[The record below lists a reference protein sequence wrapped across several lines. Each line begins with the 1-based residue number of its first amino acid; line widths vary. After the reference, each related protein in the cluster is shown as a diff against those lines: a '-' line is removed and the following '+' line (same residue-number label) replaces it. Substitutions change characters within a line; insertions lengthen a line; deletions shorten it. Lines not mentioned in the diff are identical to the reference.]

1 MCLASIDFS
10 RHQSGVIDIS
20 IAVKSLNPLNERDA
34 SKVARQLRDAILML
48 ELRPGSILDEATL
61 ADSLS
66 VSRTPVR
73 EAIIQ
78 LIADGLVV
86 RDGRS
91 AKVAPLDFDD
101 LPKLYDALLIAS
113 RMIHRLAA
121 QNRTDHDL
129 EEIQKQKTLFEE
141 AVTSGDSVGRS
152 ETNFALHMAI
162 ARAADNRHFC
172 AFYEQTLIGSIRIA
186 RACFASNASDATPD
200 LKQHLDETIRQHDLI
215 FDAIK
220 LQDVERSDE
229 YAVLHHNL
237 TKQRIKRIL
246 FSGTP
251 VLENGD
257 LSLATEWHVP

>member
-1 MCLASIDFS
+1 MGFILARF
-10 RHQSGVIDIS
+10 QAGVVDIK
-20 IAVKSLNPLNERDA
+20 IARKAANLMNERDA
-34 SKVARQLRDAILML
+34 WKVTRQLRDAILRL
-48 ELRPGSILDEATL
+48 ELRPGSILDEAAL
-61 ADSLS
+61 AESLS

-129 EEIQKQKTLFEE
+129 EEIFKQKTLFEE
-141 AVTSGDSVGRS
+141 AVASGDGVGRS

-162 ARAADNRHFC
+162 AKAADNRHFS

-186 RACFASNASDATPD
+186 RACFAGNVGDAAPD
-200 LKQHLDETIRQHDLI
+200 LQQHLDETVRQHDLI

-220 LQDVERSDE
+220 MRDVERSDE
-229 YAVLHHNL
+229 YATLHHNL

-246 FSGTP
+246 FAGAP
-251 VLENGD
+251 VLEGD
-257 LSLATEWHVP
+257 LSLAVDWHFP